1 MPNACA
7 NCKTEISS
15 APSGFSSCIA
25 EFNFEMVT
33 EGDKCDGTP
42 DPTQSG
48 AYMIMD
54 LCHHFDTT
62 RSYTSMIIVRDTY
75 GLYTSNKTDNSSK
88 IDNVKMSGTTLGLSN
103 TIA

>member
-1 MPNACA
+1 MAGN
-7 NCKTEISS
+7 
-15 APSGFSSCIA
+15 IA

-33 EGDKCDGTP
+33 EGDKCDGIP

-62 RSYTSMIIVRDTY
+62 RSYTSMIVVRDTY
-75 GLYTSNKTDNSSK
+75 GLYTNNKTDNSSK
-88 IDNVKMSGTTLGLSN
+88 IDNVKMSGATLGLSN